1 MARQAAVKK
10 TTARKAT
17 AKRTAASRSTAKSV
31 KTAGG
36 IVESTAKAV
45 SRKPVRNMTA
55 SGAGTQVNYKDG
67 TGYWIEKP
75 ATRKRKK

>member
-1 MARQAAVKK
+1 MARKAV
-10 TTARKAT
+10 ARKAT
-17 AKRTAASRSTAKSV
+17 AKRTTASRSTAKSV

-36 IVESTAKAV
+36 IVKSTAKAV
-45 SRKPVRNMTA
+45 GRKPVKNMTT
-55 SGAGTQVNYKDG
+55 SRAGTQVNYKDG